1 MNQNKNSNKIYNNS
15 CSDVESVP
23 VPKKKSIQSKSVNV
37 VKKNSIKK
45 MDKKTSR
52 KNAKPNKSKLA
63 TLKINENEEKQQ
75 NAPNVE
81 YVPYKY
87 DEKRVNWKFR
97 GVQRSSTMIFIG
109 NLPYNIKEKAVQFF
123 VMKKAKIS
131 MRQIEETQIKQGS
144 RGKYALI
151 RFRSDVAIDRI
162 QRFMDKIN
170 AENNAIIEEQ
180 RKSDNIPSKKMKNTK
195 KSTNYSWQKRVFLKF
210 NETV

>member
-1 MNQNKNSNKIYNNS
+1 MNQNKNSNKINNNS
-15 CSDVESVP
+15 CSDIESVP
-23 VPKKKSIQSKSVNV
+23 VPKIKSIQLKSVNV
-37 VKKNSIKK
+37 AKKNNIKK

-52 KNAKPNKSKLA
+52 KNAKPNKSKPA
-63 TLKINENEEKQQ
+63 IKINENEEKQQ
-75 NAPNVE
+75 NEPSVE

-144 RGKYALI
+144 RGQYALI

-162 QRFMDKIN
+162 QRFMDKVN

-180 RKSDNIPSKKMKNTK
+180 RKSDNIHSKKA
-195 KSTNYSWQKRVFLKF
+195 TNYSWQKRVFLKF
-210 NETV
+210 

>member
-23 VPKKKSIQSKSVNV
+23 VPKIKSIQSKPVNV
-37 VKKNSIKK
+37 AKKNSIKK

-52 KNAKPNKSKLA
+52 KNAKPNKSKPA
-63 TLKINENEEKQQ
+63 IKINENEEKQQ
-75 NAPNVE
+75 NEPNVE
-81 YVPYKY
+81 YIPYKY
-87 DEKRVNWKFR
+87 DENRVNWKFR
-97 GVQRSSTMIFIG
+97 GVQRSSTMIFVG
-109 NLPYNIKEKAVQFF
+109 NLPYNIKEKAIQFF

-144 RGKYALI
+144 RGQYALI

-162 QRFMDKIN
+162 QRFMDKVN

-180 RKSDNIPSKKMKNTK
+180 RKSDNIHSKKA
-195 KSTNYSWQKRVFLKF
+195 TNYSWQKRVFLKF
-210 NETV
+210 